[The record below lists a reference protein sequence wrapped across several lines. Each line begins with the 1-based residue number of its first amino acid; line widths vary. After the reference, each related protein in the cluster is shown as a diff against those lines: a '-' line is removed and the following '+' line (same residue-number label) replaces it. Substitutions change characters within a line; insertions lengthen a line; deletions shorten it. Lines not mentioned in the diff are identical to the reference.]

1 MPGRCSRRFTLIELV
16 VSIALLVVVAAITAM
31 SGASFYNGYRRSL
44 RATDRLKES
53 MAVDTLMDTLVRN
66 MIPFRWPDD
75 DGTARLVFNG
85 GEHEMLFTT
94 LRRTYG
100 DRPGALIFVRVK
112 VEEDALVAEYS
123 PYPRPP
129 WLEENDDNMPWTR
142 EVLASG
148 VRQVTFAYAENS
160 SEHEGAV
167 EFLDTYLEEENST
180 LPLAVKMV
188 VEWQDGRTEQWLR
201 RVAGSGANSSFGVR
215 GSSGSGGSTG
225 TASGS
230 SGNSGAVN
238 RGGTVR

>member
-1 MPGRCSRRFTLIELV
+1 MNRNRAPRRFTLIELV
-16 VSIALLVVVAAITAM
+16 VAVALLVVVAAITAM

-53 MAVDTLMDTLVRN
+53 MAIDNLMDSLVRN

-75 DGTARLVFNG
+75 DGTDRLVFNG
-85 GEHEMLFTT
+85 DEHEMLFTT

-100 DRPGALIFVRVK
+100 DRPGALIFIRVK
-112 VEEDALVAEYS
+112 VEEDELVAEYS

-129 WLEENDDNMPWTR
+129 WLEEHDDNLPWTR

-160 SEHEGAV
+160 TEHEGAV
-167 EFLDTYLEEENST
+167 EFLETYLEEENSS
-180 LPLAVKMV
+180 LPLAVKMT

-201 RVAGSGANSSFGVR
+201 RVAGSGANSSFGMR
-215 GSSGSGGSTG
+215 GSATTSGTASGSTG
-225 TASGS
+225 TANG
-230 SGNSGAVN
+230 
-238 RGGTVR
+238 GGTVR